1 MSMNQSETRSILIAD
16 TQPMIAEALKVWLS
30 EAYSIQNVVS
40 TYSEIMSEFEKQ
52 PPDMLILDYAALD
65 FSGYDELKQLKRNYE
80 KTALIILSNS
90 YTRHEINE
98 FKNSGI
104 RNLLHKSVDQ
114 EELFECINLALKRK
128 NYYCTYVLDLLFEN
142 NAKKELRPEP
152 YHLTASEIEIVRLI
166 GEGLT
171 NKEIA
176 NRKYLSVHTI
186 MTHRKNILRKLNI
199 SSASELIMYAIR
211 NGIIDNI
218 EYNI

>member
-1 MSMNQSETRSILIAD
+1 MNPSEAPHILIAD
-16 TQPMIAEALKVWLS
+16 TQPMAVEALKAWLS
-30 EAYSIQNVVS
+30 AAYSIQNVVS
-40 TYSEIMSEFEKQ
+40 TYSEILSEFEKQ
-52 PPDMLILDYAALD
+52 PPDILIMDYAALD

-80 KTALIILSNS
+80 KTAIIILSNS
-90 YTRHEINE
+90 FTRHEINE

-104 RNLLHKSVDQ
+104 RNLIHKSADQ
-114 EELFECINLALKRK
+114 EEIIECINLALKGK
-128 NYYCTYVLDLLFEN
+128 NYFCTYVLDLLFEN
-142 NAKKELRPEP
+142 NAKKEPRPEP

-176 NRKYLSVHTI
+176 NRKFLSVHTI

>member
-1 MSMNQSETRSILIAD
+1 MSQSKAPHILIAD
-16 TQPMIAEALKVWLS
+16 NQPMAIEALKAWLS
-30 EAYSIQNVVS
+30 ADYIIQNVVS
-40 TYSEIMSEFEKQ
+40 THAEIESEFEKQ
-52 PPDMLILDYAALD
+52 TPDILIMDYAALD
-65 FSGYDELKQLKRNYE
+65 FSGYDELKQLKRNFE

-114 EELFECINLALKRK
+114 EELFECINLALKGK
-128 NYYCTYVLDLLFEN
+128 NYFCTYVLDLLFEN
-142 NAKKELRPEP
+142 NAKKEPRPEP